1 MISTYILAVLSAS
14 TGVLATTGKFEFYA
28 YDGLPGALAYGR
40 VDGIISPGQV
50 SGHVHALYGSNA
62 IGVNYDY
69 NRSVAESSCTTMRV
83 QQDLSNYWFPALY
96 HYDGI
101 SNFNLLNSRFSV
113 YYWGTTNSYDSS
125 DVYGQDKRYA
135 FPENFKMLA
144 GNMMQ
149 RTLNYSDP
157 ASMAEQFQCQMT
169 GAPGG
174 GPYSRD
180 MRDFQRQNLTCD
192 LALRATV
199 GFPSCWDGLTDN
211 SDNTHVVYPDN
222 NQVCPSSHPQAL
234 MRLVFEVFLSPER
247 LDFHELI

>member
-1 MISTYILAVLSAS
+1 MS
-14 TGVLATTGKFEFYA
+14 F
-28 YDGLPGALAYGR
+28 GR
-40 VDGIISPGQV
+40 VDPIIAPGQV

-62 IGVNYDY
+62 INVNYGYDTIQQ
-69 NRSVAESSCTTMRV
+69 SSTCTTMRV

-101 SNFNLLNSRFSV
+101 SNFNLLISRFSV
-113 YYWGTTNSYDSS
+113 YYWGNTNSYDPNNAN
-125 DVYGQDKRYA
+125 GQDKRYA
-135 FPENFKMLA
+135 FPEQFKMLA

-157 ASMAEQFQCQMT
+157 ASMAEQFQCQIT

-192 LALRATV
+192 LGLRATV

-211 SDNTHVVYPDN
+211 SDNLHVVYPN
-222 NQVCPSSHPQAL
+222 NNGVCPQSHGMAL
-234 MRLVFEVFLSPER
+234 MRLVFEVFLPSKR
-247 LDFHELI
+247 FDFHELI